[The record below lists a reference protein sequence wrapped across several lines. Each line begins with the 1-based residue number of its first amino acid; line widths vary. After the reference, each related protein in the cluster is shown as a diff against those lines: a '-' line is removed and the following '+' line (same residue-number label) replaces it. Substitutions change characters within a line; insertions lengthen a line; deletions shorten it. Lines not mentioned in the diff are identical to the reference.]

1 MEGWDQRESTPVMWL
16 CLIVLYMLQCH
27 KVTMSHKVTWHCL
40 RASSLSNTFFYLCEV
55 LSRIWLVWTN
65 DHLWSKI
72 SLPGKESK
80 INIIATR
87 NEQSR
92 QNRRPCLVS
101 GSRESRLVLDKG
113 KREEKVNLLDFFT
126 SESSWSTVSSCVY
139 TQLYTAVNICRLWTW
154 LCSQKDPGWGTLS

>member
-16 CLIVLYMLQCH
+16 CHSVLYMLQCH
-27 KVTMSHKVTWHCL
+27 KVTMSHKVIWHCL
-40 RASSLSNTFFYLCEV
+40 RASSLSNIFFNLCEV

-72 SLPGKESK
+72 SLPAKESK

-126 SESSWSTVSSCVY
+126 SELSWSTVSSCEYMRICVY
-139 TQLYTAVNICRLWTW
+139 AYTCRLWTL